1 MESLLKEYNELQKK
15 KIDIRNL
22 QDEMWKVYSLEF
34 SRLK

>member
-1 MESLLKEYNELQKK
+1 MESLLKEYNVLQKK

-34 SRLK
+34 YRLK